1 METLFIG
8 KNIIFLPE
16 MDSTN
21 SYATHLLKNVNLAE
35 GTVIHTTHQTHGKGQ
50 RGSTWEAEPERNLT
64 ASVVLKP
71 SFLDIKNQF
80 FLYQVV
86 ALACYDAMAEILN
99 TGQIDIKIKWPND
112 ILVNGKKIAGILL
125 ENTIQNNQITSC
137 IAGIGINVN
146 QEFFSEAITA
156 TSLKIITGREFNIG
170 SVLGILCVHLE
181 KRYLALMH
189 SKRTDLKTDYLKQ
202 LYGLNQWLRF
212 DVKGEV
218 KTLEVKGLS
227 DTGLLFLE
235 DESGKEMEV
244 DVKDVKWIY

>member
-16 MDSTN
+16 VDSTN
-21 SYATHLLKNVNLAE
+21 SYATYLLKNVNLTE
-35 GTVIHTTHQTHGKGQ
+35 GTVIHTTYQTQGKGQ
-50 RGSTWEAEPERNLT
+50 RGSVWEAEPEQNLT
-64 ASVVLKP
+64 VSIVLKP

-86 ALACYDAMAEILN
+86 ALACYDTMAEILD

-125 ENTIQNNQITSC
+125 ENTIQNNQINSC
-137 IAGIGINVN
+137 VAGIGINVN
-146 QEFFSEAITA
+146 QGFFSGTTSA
-156 TSLKIITGREFNIG
+156 TSLKIVTGKEYTIDF
-170 SVLGILCVHLE
+170 VLKLLCGHLE
-181 KRYLALMH
+181 KRYLSLMQA
-189 SKRTDLKTDYLKQ
+189 KKADLKADYLER
-202 LYGLNQWLRF
+202 LYGLNQWLKF

-227 DTGLLFLE
+227 DNGLLFLE
-235 DESGKEMEV
+235 DEAGKEMEV